1 MFEKEIEIQKEEKR
15 SGRPPLLLLLL
26 LTVLPQATFE
36 LLIIFGRV
44 CNSRRG
50 MPEYKNPTILNTIC

>member
-44 CNSRRG
+44 
-50 MPEYKNPTILNTIC
+50 

>member
-15 SGRPPLLLLLL
+15 RGRPPLLLLL

-50 MPEYKNPTILNTIC
+50 APEPYKGPTYTAR